1 MFIIACLHEEG
12 FDLLPPLKPQ
22 SLLCIVIVVVVVV
35 VIIIIRWQILVFEF
49 GSQTDILG
57 FRYKKVEVL

>member
-35 VIIIIRWQILVFEF
+35 IIIIRGQILVFEF
-49 GSQTDILG
+49 GSQTDVLG